1 MKKWTDFFNKYKT
14 KVNKYQFTILVF
26 LGVTFFIGDN
36 TLLDGIHYTKRINDL
51 QKEVETLK
59 KANEN
64 TLQRLNA
71 LQSDEESLEKFA
83 REQFLMTK
91 SDEELFLI
99 VE

>member
-1 MKKWTDFFNKYKT
+1 MKKWIDFFNKYKT

-36 TLLDGIHYTKRINDL
+36 TLLDGIHYTTKIHSLRE
-51 QKEVETLK
+51 EVESLK
-59 KANEN
+59 KANAN

-71 LQSDEESLEKFA
+71 LQSDKESLEKFA
-83 REQFLMTK
+83 REQFLMMRPN
-91 SDEELFLI
+91 EELFLI

>member
-1 MKKWTDFFNKYKT
+1 MKKWVDFFNKYKN

-26 LGVTFFIGDN
+26 LVVTFFIGDN
-36 TLLDGIHYTKRINDL
+36 TLLDGIHYSGKINS
-51 QKEVETLK
+51 LK
-59 KANEN
+59 KEIESLKKSNEN

-71 LQSDEESLEKFA
+71 LQSDKESLEKFA

-91 SDEELFLI
+91 TNEDLFLI